1 MNYSAIEERIPLVHD
16 QLLIDLVNGIHTNQS
31 LIAYRA
37 NRGFFGRLL
46 DSLTGRTYKQDTLLA
61 QNLTR
66 GQEALLS
73 ITNEL
78 VEKLGFAE
86 YALITTQRSLLET
99 RKALVATQN
108 SLLETRRDLVAT
120 QRSLLETREVLN
132 RNTQLLTSLIQAC
145 DRKFQEQEKRIAIL
159 ERRVTAREDFD
170 RIFSLWRSGQ
180 SYHDLPWAVQI
191 LFLAREIYNSSIA
204 YLELEQQATYY
215 RDLLVNEILAHQRH
229 YLPKHFFSTATL
241 LEATWQATA
250 PEDQALVHDI
260 LASCRYS
267 EPYPLLH
274 TLTTLY
280 AQQRP
285 AFFPQHAPYTLDAK
299 EVIQRIVYETAAA
312 TLHSLQS
319 LKPKELLC

>member
-1 MNYSAIEERIPLVHD
+1 MNYSAIEERIPLAND
-16 QLLIDLVNGIHTNQS
+16 QLLIDLANSIHTNQS

-37 NRGFFGRLL
+37 NRGFWGRLL
-46 DSLTGRTYKQDTLLA
+46 DSLTGRTYQQDTLLA

-78 VEKLGFAE
+78 IEKLQFNE
-86 YALITTQRSLLET
+86 YALVTTQHSLRET
-99 RKALVATQN
+99 RECLVATQHSLRETREGLNHNTQALN
-108 SLLETRRDLVAT
+108 SLL
-120 QRSLLETREVLN
+120 N
-132 RNTQLLTSLIQAC
+132 SLIETC
-145 DRKFQEQEKRIAIL
+145 DRKFQEQEKRIATL

-180 SYHDLPWAVQI
+180 SYHDLPWAIQI

-204 YLELEQQATYY
+204 YLELEQQVTYY

-229 YLPKHFFSTATL
+229 DLPKHFFSTATL
-241 LEATWQATA
+241 LKVTRQATA
-250 PEDQALVHDI
+250 QEDTEIVYDI

-267 EPYPLLH
+267 DSYPLLH
-274 TLTTLY
+274 NMSTLY
-280 AQQRP
+280 CQQQP
-285 AFFPQHAPYTLDAK
+285 SFVPQHPPYTLDAK
-299 EVIQRIVYETAAA
+299 EVIQRIVHETAAA

-319 LKPKELLC
+319 LKSKE

>member
-1 MNYSAIEERIPLVHD
+1 MVPPVIQQRIPLVND
-16 QLLIDLVNGIHTNQS
+16 QLLIDLVNGIHINQS
-31 LIAYRA
+31 LTRYRES
-37 NRGFFGRLL
+37 RGFFGKLL
-46 DSLTGRTYKQDTLLA
+46 DTLVGRTYEQDTLIA

-66 GQEALLS
+66 GLEGLLS

-78 VEKLGFAE
+78 VEKLEFAE
-86 YALITTQRSLLET
+86 YTLVTTQRSLLET
-99 RKALVATQN
+99 RK
-108 SLLETRRDLVAT
+108 DLVAT
-120 QRSLLETREVLN
+120 QRSLLESREAIN
-132 RNTQLLTSLIQAC
+132 RNTQLLASLIQAC

-159 ERRVTAREDFD
+159 ERRVAAREDFD

-180 SYHDLPWAVQI
+180 SYDDLPWAVQI
-191 LFLAREIYNSSIA
+191 VFLAREIYNSSIA
-204 YLELEQQATYY
+204 YLELEQQVTSY

-260 LASCRYS
+260 LASCRYA

-280 AQQRP
+280 AQQQP

-299 EVIQRIVYETAAA
+299 EVIQRIVHETAAA
-312 TLHSLQS
+312 TLHSLKS
-319 LKPKELLC
+319 LKPKEL